1 MKKIL
6 ASLLFLSVLVPSFSS
21 AQNLPSDADE
31 AKELLEEGL
40 EAGEEQVPELIKK
53 MWEEDVLPVWNKMFE
68 WFKSHIW
75 SKFIAWFNEKVAP
88 EIEERTPQL
97 EEEFEKETE
106 EAKEEL
112 PVVGKSLWD
121 KLKEIF
127 QQ

>member
-6 ASLLFLSVLVPSFSS
+6 ASLLFLSVLVPSFSF

-31 AKELLEEGL
+31 AKELLEKGL

-75 SKFIAWFNEKVAP
+75 SKFMAWFNEKVTP
-88 EIEERTPQL
+88 EIEERTPHL